1 MLPRAWIGRSS
12 KLKLLRQTSSTAT
25 TTGMGSV
32 MVRTPVSSLISSS
45 PLTGVVQRSS
55 LSSSAASFDYD
66 SASSSSSSY
75 GHQHHHQTTHQ
86 VPPLSNCELDTRSDG
101 FRQAM
106 ERTRSQVQDLENHL
120 DQVSQGGGSSAVQRH
135 LERNKLLPRDRI
147 RQLVDPGTPVL
158 ELSALAGLEQKVP
171 SGGIVTAIGVV
182 SGRRC
187 MMIANDATVKG
198 GTVS

>member
-1 MLPRAWIGRSS
+1 MLPRAWLGRSS
-12 KLKLLRQTSSTAT
+12 KLKLLRQTSATAT
-25 TTGMGSV
+25 TTGMCSV
-32 MVRTPVSSLISSS
+32 VRTPVSSLMSSS

-55 LSSSAASFDYD
+55 LSSSSAASFDYD
-66 SASSSSSSY
+66 SASSLSSSY
-75 GHQHHHQTTHQ
+75 GHQHHQTTHQ
-86 VPPLSNCELDTRSDG
+86 VPPLTNCELDTSSDG